1 MERPSSSDYIEFTET
16 GDPSAPHHGSMLG
29 TDPAGRAA
37 QREWLKSGVRRHGCT
52 RRSKEASGK
61 PGRGVARR
69 DPSAWGRTFRTAIDD
84 TTRQWSESAAEARCP
99 IPAPDVRRLGWRR
112 TWGRRKCTA
121 VHAATFQ
128 RVQHGA
134 ASRLHADGGDPR
146 IPARTGAIRTQSDE
160 PTIPELGLRDAQPAA
175 VLDATGA
182 IPADDTGQ
190 HD

>member
-1 MERPSSSDYIEFTET
+1 MVDLRAETSSLSDKIEFTET
-16 GDPSAPHHGSMLG
+16 QGQSAPHHGSTLG
-29 TDPAGRAA
+29 TDPSGMAA
-37 QREWLKSGVRRHGCT
+37 QREGLKPESGFRRHRCT

-61 PGRGVARR
+61 PGHNVARR
-69 DPSAWGRTFRTAIDD
+69 DPNAWGRTFRTAIDD

-160 PTIPELGLRDAQPAA
+160 PTIPELGLR
-175 VLDATGA
+175 GA
-182 IPADDTGQ
+182 
-190 HD
+190 